1 MAELRDK
8 IAIVTGG
15 AKGIGRS
22 VSARLAKDGAT
33 VFAFGRSEPKE
44 GMTITGESESDSRIH
59 FVQADV
65 SDAESLKSAID
76 EIIKEYDKIDI
87 LVNNA
92 GITKDNLLIRMSEKD
107 FDDVININLKGAFLA
122 SKFVSRY
129 MMSKRQGRIINIGSV
144 VGTIGNP
151 GQVNYA
157 SSKAGM
163 TGLTKSLA
171 KELSARN
178 ILVNL
183 VAPGY
188 VKTEMTDKLN
198 DEQRKYFEE
207 NIPLKRIAEPEDIAN
222 VVSFFCSDD
231 SAYIT
236 GQVIHVDGGLAM

>member
-1 MAELRDK
+1 MVDLKDK
-8 IAIVTGG
+8 IAVVTGG
-15 AKGIGRS
+15 AKGIGRAI
-22 VSARLAKDGAT
+22 SARLAKDGAE
-33 VFAFGRSEPKE
+33 VFAFGRTEPKD
-44 GMTITGESESDSRIH
+44 GMAITGDSEIDSRIH
-59 FVQADV
+59 FVSVDV
-65 SDAESLKSAID
+65 SDADSLKSAID
-76 EIIKEYDKIDI
+76 QIIKDNEKIDI

-122 SKFVSRY
+122 SKIVSRY

-151 GQVNYA
+151 GQANYA

-163 TGLTKSLA
+163 IGLTKSLA

-207 NIPLKRIAEPEDIAN
+207 NIPLKRIAEPEDIGN
-222 VVSFFCSDD
+222 VVSFFCSQD
-231 SAYIT
+231 SSYIT

>member
-1 MAELRDK
+1 MTDLTGK
-8 IAIVTGG
+8 IAVVTGG
-15 AKGIGRS
+15 AKGIGRA
-22 VSARLAKDGAT
+22 VTARLAKDGAK
-33 VFAFGRSEPKE
+33 VFAFGRTEPKE
-44 GMTITGESESDSRIH
+44 GMDITGNTEIDARIK
-59 FVQADV
+59 FVSADV
-65 SDAESLKSAID
+65 SDADNLKDAID
-76 EIIKEYDKIDI
+76 KIIKENEKIDI

-107 FDDVININLKGAFLA
+107 FDDVMNINLKGAFLA

-129 MMSKRQGRIINIGSV
+129 MMSKRQGRIINIGSI

-151 GQVNYA
+151 GQANYA

-163 TGLTKSLA
+163 IGLTKSLA

-188 VKTEMTDKLN
+188 VKTEMTDKLS

-222 VVSFFCSDD
+222 TVSFFCSDD

>member
-1 MAELRDK
+1 MIDLTGK
-8 IAIVTGG
+8 IAVVTGG
-15 AKGIGRS
+15 AKGIGRA
-22 VSARLAKDGAT
+22 VTARLAKDGAI
-33 VFAFGRSEPKE
+33 VFALGRTEPKE
-44 GMTITGESESDSRIH
+44 GMQITGNTETDSRIK
-59 FVQADV
+59 FLAADV
-65 SDAESLKSAID
+65 SDADNLKDVID
-76 EIIKEYDKIDI
+76 KIIKENEKIDI

-107 FDDVININLKGAFLA
+107 FDDVMNINLKGAFLA

-151 GQVNYA
+151 GQANYA

-163 TGLTKSLA
+163 IGLTKSLA

-183 VAPGY
+183 IAPGY
-188 VKTEMTDKLN
+188 VKTEMTDKLS

-222 VVSFFCSDD
+222 TVSFFCSDD